1 MLTPSASASAGTWSS
16 ARRRLPDSRRLSVEM
31 SICARA
37 ATAPASG
44 RVRCAARAAAGGHGC
59 RGRLPIQQH
68 NLAQAHAMRNRRG
81 MTYDS
86 IVIGGGAAGLSAALV
101 LGRARKRTLLVDAG
115 DQSNLPAHAIGGLLG
130 QDGRSPADF
139 YAQGRAQLEPH
150 TSVELRE
157 DEVTGAH
164 RDNGHFALELASGET
179 HETRR
184 IVLATGMEYRRPQ
197 IPGLEPLWG
206 DSVFHCPFCHGWEVR
221 DQPIAVLADGEKA
234 GHLMHMLP
242 NWSDDVVLLD
252 PNRPITA
259 THCRERQ
266 AHGDRVRGRRD
277 AAALRAP
284 GRRQLSSALR
294 PPRAARR
301 HPHRPW
307 LPDRRCEPRD
317 DRAGR
322 LRGGRCHGPAAGR
335 RERDRLRVH
344 GCRDDRAG
352 GIGSRRCRAPS
363 KSWSSPSSNTSTR
376 S

>member
-1 MLTPSASASAGTWSS
+1 
-16 ARRRLPDSRRLSVEM
+16 
-31 SICARA
+31 
-37 ATAPASG
+37 
-44 RVRCAARAAAGGHGC
+44 
-59 RGRLPIQQH
+59 
-68 NLAQAHAMRNRRG
+68 MRNRRG

-115 DQSNLPAHAIGGLLG
+115 DPSNLPAHAIGGLLG

-139 YAQGRAQLEPH
+139 YARGRAQLEPH

-164 RDNGHFALELASGET
+164 RDNGRFALELASGET

-252 PNRPITA
+252 PNRPIQRLIADGGKLAAIEFEDGETLPRSALLVAVSFHQRSDLHEQLGA
-259 THCRERQ
+259 TLTDDGFLTVDASLATTVPGVYAAGDVTGQPQ
-266 AHGDRVRGRRD
+266 AVANAIASGFM
-277 AAALRAP
+277 AAAMIV
-284 GRRQLSSALR
+284 
-294 PPRAARR
+294 
-301 HPHRPW
+301 
-307 LPDRRCEPRD
+307 
-317 DRAGR
+317 
-322 LRGGRCHGPAAGR
+322 
-335 RERDRLRVH
+335 RE
-344 GCRDDRAG
+344 G
-352 GIGSRRCRAPS
+352 
-363 KSWSSPSSNTSTR
+363 
-376 S
+376 